1 MKTLKKILIKEDDKL
16 EEREKAREKV
26 LKAQRDMMNEKI
38 ADMERRRVNMD
49 DINSMLKARLQK
61 DIEISEYELEKS
73 KKNNIFEDP
82 MIKAIRQKQVIL
94 QENRWKS
101 QNYIQE
107 DEETTLERIRRKREE
122 RRRRDREEQQGSEN
136 ANTEKAD
143 EKAERDPAERRAK
156 ARAEREKLL
165 QGKIKI
171 SINQFHKIVQSVKR
185 SARNSRL

>member
-1 MKTLKKILIKEDDKL
+1 MQALKKILTCEIKDDDAKL
-16 EEREKAREKV
+16 DEREKAREKV
-26 LKAQRDMMNEKI
+26 LKAQRDMMNEKM
-38 ADMERRRVNMD
+38 ADVERRRVNMD

-82 MIKAIRQKQVIL
+82 MIKAIRQKQVFFWKIE
-94 QENRWKS
+94 QNSNIENK
-101 QNYIQE
+101 E

-122 RRRRDREEQQGSEN
+122 RRRRDREEQEKLD
-136 ANTEKAD
+136 TEKTE

-165 QGKIKI
+165 QGKIDPGKGEIKI
-171 SINQFHKIVQSVKR
+171 YQFHKII
-185 SARNSRL
+185 